1 MGVGLLLALIILLAV
16 MGITQIISLANA
28 SEQVLVANYNSLDY
42 SRNMLKA
49 LDEYGIEKDALK
61 KIEQHL
67 VAQEKNITE
76 IGEDEMTESLRV
88 HYNQLLTSPGDTM
101 VLKGFRKDLN
111 DIMKINLDAIERKS
125 KVATQAADQ
134 AILLIPA
141 TGALC
146 FMIAFIL
153 LFNLPGNIANPI
165 KELTDSIKQIASE
178 KYSERVH
185 FEGHNEFGELAQ
197 SFNVMAKKLEEYN
210 NSNLARIMIEK
221 KRIDMLINNMHD
233 PVIGLDENKQVIFV
247 NEEALKIFG
256 AKEPE
261 ILGHAAQDIAV
272 TNDLMRL
279 LIKDLITGEQRVGD
293 QVPIK
298 IYANGKE
305 SFFEK
310 EIIPIRITPTGEATK
325 IDIGDVIILRN
336 VTSYKELDVA
346 KTNFI
351 ATLSHEFK
359 TPIAAIRMSVDLLK
373 KEELGAVTA
382 EQKELLESIEDDAN
396 RLLKITGEI
405 LNLSQVETGNIQ
417 LDITATDP
425 NTIVNNAV
433 RMNKVMAD
441 QKKIKIEFA
450 FPENLPKVNADED
463 KTTWVLSNLVG
474 NAIRYSYD
482 QSTIWLSITPEGNY
496 LRFSVKDTGQGIA
509 PEYINRV
516 FDRYFRIPGTK
527 KEGTGLGLSISKELI
542 EAQGGHIYAESEY
555 GAGSTFS
562 FTLPLNPTSAQP
574 EGGLIA

>member
-1 MGVGLLLALIILLAV
+1 MGVGLLLALILLLAV
-16 MGITQIISLANA
+16 IGITQIMSLANA

-42 SRNMLKA
+42 SRNMLKI
-49 LDEYGIEKDALK
+49 LDEIPVERNALEKF
-61 KIEQHL
+61 EHHL
-67 VAQEKNITE
+67 AEQEKNITE
-76 IGEDEMTESLRV
+76 AGENEMTESLRS
-88 HYNQLLTSPGDTM
+88 HFNQLTASPQDSFL
-101 VLKGFRKDLN
+101 LKRIREDLN
-111 DIMKINLDAIERKS
+111 GIMKINLDAISRKS
-125 KVATQAADQ
+125 KIAGQAADQ
-134 AILLIPA
+134 AILWIPA

-165 KELTDSIKQIASE
+165 RELTDSIKQIASK

-197 SFNVMAKKLEEYN
+197 SFNTMAQKLEEYN
-210 NSNLARIMIEK
+210 DSNLAKIMIEK
-221 KRIDMLINNMHD
+221 KRIEMLINNMHD
-233 PVIGLDENKQVIFV
+233 PVIGLDENRKVIFV

-261 ILGHAAQDIAV
+261 ILGRAAQDIAV

-279 LIKDLITGEQRVGD
+279 LIKDLITGEQGSGD

-310 EIIPIRITPTGEATK
+310 EIIQIRITPTGESTK

-373 KEELGAVTA
+373 KQELGTVTA

-417 LDITATDP
+417 LAIEVTDP
-425 NTIVNNAV
+425 KAIVTNAV

-441 QKKIKIEFA
+441 QKNIKLEFA
-450 FPENLPKVNADED
+450 FPQVLSLIKADED
-463 KTTWVLSNLVG
+463 KTTWVLSNLIG

-482 QSTIWLSITPEGNY
+482 QSAVLLSIDEEKEFM
-496 LRFSVKDTGQGIA
+496 RFSVKDTGQGIA
-509 PEYINRV
+509 PQFIGKV

-542 EAQGGHIYAESEY
+542 EAQGGHIFVESEY

-562 FTLPLNPTSAQP
+562 FTLPLHSVQET
-574 EGGLIA
+574 